1 MNHLKDFP
9 PLDNRPVPSFE
20 GLLRAAGSMAAICLA
35 LFLLLFV
42 A

>member
-9 PLDNRPVPSFE
+9 PVETRPAPFE
-20 GLLRAAGSMAAICLA
+20 GLLRAVGSMAAICLA

-42 A
+42 V

>member
-9 PLDNRPVPSFE
+9 PLDSRPPPYE

-42 A
+42 V